1 MQTENIIL
9 ITTLCNL
16 VLHPILNYLLH
27 SRCTHIEMCCV
38 KCDRT
43 LHKDD
48 KDKDEEN
55 QL

>member
-1 MQTENIIL
+1 METENIIL

-27 SRCTHIEMCCV
+27 SKCTHIEICCI
-38 KCDRT
+38 KCDR
-43 LHKDD
+43 KIQEGDD
-48 KDKDEEN
+48 NEEN